1 MATTLDKAFPNWST
15 AEIIQG
21 YKDEDAHLYNE
32 DTGVLLE
39 TEKKMKALEK
49 YEDIESSDK
58 NVKSTEDISSH
69 PDSWLKKPGAPEN
82 LGGQGTG
89 YIINEAGTKDW
100 GSLNEEGK
108 FIFDE
113 EVDNK
118 DEIVVDDKDKI
129 EIDGGNALTKI
140 VKDDLKKDETKSESK
155 YIQKKKSAF
164 ANFTESVGSAFENI
178 ATDLP
183 NKMKE
188 VWDDKDK
195 KRMFLMGLHII
206 NESSG
211 ITPLSQAKSPLGKIS
226 SGVLKAEK
234 QFTAED
240 IAWYK
245 ARNPEKKILSAKEKS
260 IGDIFKV
267 HAENFE
273 KSRKDYQAVD
283 IRFNELYKLALAGKD
298 PPTGI
303 LESAFS
309 GLEKILSEVG
319 LLDEANALI
328 KRNQDTK
335 EFSDEDL
342 VTFKD
347 IFTAATKRQIV
358 GQVKE
363 LYPVSN
369 KDIEILLQTVG
380 DISTNPKA
388 LRALVAA
395 EKAAKE
401 INTIAFNLS
410 GDIAF
415 VGEGNFNFKAE
426 SQDAAAVQLAE
437 EYKEKVKPE
446 TLIALYGKADN
457 PTDFQIVNAFYYQE
471 LEPVYKKMEGEGGY
485 FEIFKEKEGKDTEEI
500 LNLIENRQIKK

>member
-1 MATTLDKAFPNWST
+1 MATSLEKDFPGWSNS
-15 AEIIQG
+15 EIIQG

-32 DTGVLLE
+32 ETGKLLE
-39 TEKKMKALEK
+39 TEKNMKNLE
-49 YEDIESSDK
+49 ED
-58 NVKSTEDISSH
+58 
-69 PDSWLKKPGAPEN
+69 KKFLPNAGPEK
-82 LGGQGTG
+82 
-89 YIINEAGTKDW
+89 IN
-100 GSLNEEGK
+100 
-108 FIFDE
+108 FDE
-113 EVDNK
+113 VVDNK
-118 DEIVVDDKDKI
+118 DEVVADKI
-129 EIDGGNALTKI
+129 EIDGGNALTEI
-140 VKDDLKKDETKSESK
+140 VTKDIKKDEGKK
-155 YIQKKKSAF
+155 KKKSAF
-164 ANFTESVGSAFENI
+164 ADFTENVGSAFENI
-178 ATDLP
+178 ATALP
-183 NKMKE
+183 KKMEE
-188 VWDDKDK
+188 VWADKDR
-195 KRMFLMGLHII
+195 KRMFLRGLEII
-206 NESSG
+206 NSSSG
-211 ITPLSQAKSPLGKIS
+211 IKPLGQAKSPLGMIS
-226 SGVLKAEK
+226 EGLLKAEGK
-234 QFTAED
+234 FTAED

-245 ARNPEKKILSAKEKS
+245 AKNPEKKILSAKEKS

-273 KSRKDYQAVD
+273 KSRKDYQAID
-283 IRFNELYKLALAGKD
+283 IRFNELYKLALAGKE

-309 GLEKILSEVG
+309 GLEKVLSEVG
-319 LLDEANALI
+319 LLDEVNALI
-328 KRNQDTK
+328 GRNQGKT

-426 SQDAAAVQLAE
+426 SQDAAAAQLAE
-437 EYKEKVKPE
+437 KYKEKVKPE

-457 PTDFQIVNAFYYQE
+457 PTDFQIVNAFYHQE
-471 LEPVYKKMEGEGGY
+471 LEPVYKEMEGKGGY
-485 FEIFKEKEGKDTEEI
+485 FEIFKAKEIKDTEET
-500 LNLIENRQIKK
+500 LNLINKRQLEEKKKLEEEKKKKK